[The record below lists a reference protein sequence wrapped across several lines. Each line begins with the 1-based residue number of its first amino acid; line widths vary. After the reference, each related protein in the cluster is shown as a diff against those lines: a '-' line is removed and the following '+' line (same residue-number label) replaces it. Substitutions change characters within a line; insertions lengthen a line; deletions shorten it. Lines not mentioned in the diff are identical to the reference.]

1 MTKRFMNVAALMMLV
16 VVSVLVPPALAND
29 DDDGGGGGAP
39 PTIQDICMAAASPTN
54 LVQNGDFEVP
64 PVPAGFITY
73 FPPSGPPGWLLT
85 EGSVDQVHR
94 SFWEP
99 ACGDRS
105 MDMTGTPGQGT
116 LAQNV
121 PTVAGE
127 AYRLRFAYAANPD
140 TACDAN
146 EPTQVTMLVRWA
158 GQTVATLTITR
169 TPDPTLP
176 RTPAWQPFEAT
187 VVGQAG
193 ATLLEFDSQSGRICG
208 PTLDAVSVQQ
218 LGDDGDD
225 DGDDDDDDDN
235 GGGDDGN
242 GGGDDGNGGGDG

>member
-1 MTKRFMNVAALMMLV
+1 MTKRFLSIAALMMLL
-16 VVSVLVPPALAND
+16 VVSVLVSPALAD
-29 DDDGGGGGAP
+29 EDDDGAGGAP
-39 PTIQDICMAAASPTN
+39 PTIQDICTAAASPTN

-73 FPPSGPPGWLLT
+73 FPPSGPPPWLLT
-85 EGSVDQVHR
+85 QGSVDQVHR

-127 AYRLRFAYAANPD
+127 DYRLRFAYAANPD
-140 TACDAN
+140 AACDAIG

-169 TPDPTLP
+169 TPDPSLP

-187 VVGQAG
+187 LVGQAG
-193 ATLLEFDSQSGRICG
+193 TTLLEFDSQSGTFCG

-218 LGDDGDD
+218 FGDDGDGD
-225 DGDDDDDDDN
+225 DDGGGDDDDDDDDD
-235 GGGDDGN
+235 DDGN
-242 GGGDDGNGGGDG
+242 GGSDG

>member
-1 MTKRFMNVAALMMLV
+1 MRKRVLSISALGLALMAIAFAPTAV
-16 VVSVLVPPALAND
+16 AD
-29 DDDGGGGGAP
+29 DDNGAPPQSP
-39 PTIQDICMAAASPTN
+39 PTIQDICTAAALPN

-73 FPPSGPPGWLLT
+73 FPPSGPPPWLVT

-127 AYRLRFAYAANPD
+127 DYRLRFAYAANPD
-140 TACDAN
+140 PACSAN
-146 EPTQVTMLVRWA
+146 EPTEVTMLVRWG
-158 GQTVATLTITR
+158 GQLVATLTITR
-169 TPDPTLP
+169 TPDIVPP
-176 RTPAWQPFEAT
+176 RTPDWQPFQAT

-193 ATLLEFDSQSGRICG
+193 TTLLEFDSQSSVLCG
-208 PTLDAVSVQQ
+208 PTLDAVSVTQIDGDDNGGDDDNGDDDN
-218 LGDDGDD
+218 GDDG
-225 DGDDDDDDDN
+225 DDDN
-235 GGGDDGN
+235 GGGDDDN
-242 GGGDDGNGGGDG
+242 GDG